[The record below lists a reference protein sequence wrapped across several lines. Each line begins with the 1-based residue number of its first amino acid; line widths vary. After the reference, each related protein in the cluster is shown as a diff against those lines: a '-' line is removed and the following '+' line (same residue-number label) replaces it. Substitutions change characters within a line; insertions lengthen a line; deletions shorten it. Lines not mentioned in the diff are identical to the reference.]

1 MTYAEQLQKIA
12 NDYMAS
18 GEPWPATKRQIAAW
32 AVRSGLWK
40 PHPEL
45 LVSKCAED
53 LGQAMAGEH
62 FTDPQGRSVRAKHA
76 ARIGTDWLWDDHRI
90 MGKRHATISFALRRS
105 QMVGECKQL
114 KTDVDSYN
122 ENHCPDKPIQMSFN
136 FTKDL
141 EEASLSQV
149 VAATNGPA
157 RPSSRPLT
165 AASQSSLRRVPSHP

>member
-1 MTYAEQLQKIA
+1 MNYTEQLQKIA

-32 AVRSGLWK
+32 AVRNGLWK

-45 LVSKCAED
+45 LVAKCAED

-76 ARIGTDWLWDDHRI
+76 ARMGTDWLWDDHRI
-90 MGKRHATISFALRRS
+90 MGRRHATISFALRRS

-114 KTDVDSYN
+114 KSDVDSYN
-122 ENHCPDKPIQMSFN
+122 ENRCPEKPIQMNFN

-141 EEASLSQV
+141 EEASLSQS
-149 VAATNGPA
+149 ASPIEHA
-157 RPSSRPLT
+157 RPSSRRLT
-165 AASQSSLRRVPSHP
+165 AVSQSSSRRAPSRP